1 MHTLNRNIFSLI
13 HLLQYN
19 KKAKNAAELGLWE
32 KQKRYQEM
40 AERLK
45 TKLTEKEIDFERMKA
60 SLQIAKNTITRL
72 EKEKMLLENKVKSGR
87 YLQSVSNSNQQSA
100 CQHCNQQKHHLETT
114 SFNDATSEINHDLI
128 NALKMRIEAQQR
140 RIVAMELDGKGSNVF
155 ATEVEKL
162 QEESSAIHAR
172 NIRLEAKNIQLQLD
186 LDLMRQNDNGQ
197 RQDAR
202 IKHLEE

>member
-1 MHTLNRNIFSLI
+1 M
-13 HLLQYN
+13 
-19 KKAKNAAELGLWE
+19 GLWE

-45 TKLTEKEIDFERMKA
+45 TKLTEKEIDFERLKA

-114 SFNDATSEINHDLI
+114 SFIDATSEINHDLI